1 MFALRKS
8 SIKTCESSL
17 ETSKAELLEGPTMK
31 RSSMLIASGL
41 VPLAIGGIA
50 VADIDFDFEL
60 LNSNGTDMT
69 SYVLNAEGALDS
81 IDFAIDFTNTG
92 DFTWAGDVLF
102 GFTDPNGNSVEF
114 GGYNFSFGYAVG
126 GDFPADWDSST
137 SGTYG
142 YSADLAA
149 FGLSG
154 GGDWIIEIA
163 NGYTTS
169 VDTSWTGVLGM
180 NGLAVPTPGVLALL
194 GVAGLAGRRRRA

>member
-1 MFALRKS
+1 MQ
-8 SIKTCESSL
+8 
-17 ETSKAELLEGPTMK
+17 AELLEGPKMK

-41 VPLAIGGIA
+41 VPLAIGGVA
-50 VADIDFDFEL
+50 VADVNFDFEL

-114 GGYNFSFGYAVG
+114 GGYNYSFGYPVG
-126 GDFPADWDSST
+126 GDFPEDWDSDV
-137 SGTYG
+137 SGTYA
-142 YSADLAA
+142 YSVDLAA

-154 GGDWIIEIA
+154 SGDWIIEIA

-169 VDTSWTGVLGM
+169 VDTSWVGGLGM